1 MEEPASILRRWKASL
16 PSKVSVGS
24 GLAKNPTAY
33 KWKAPYRSLV
43 LRETLFW
50 RTYDLLNQAQKL
62 HGQQHTLGSRLLL
75 RGGLESVAVLAY
87 LNQCTRAVIDGAATF
102 EEYEQKT
109 SVLLLGSRDKS
120 TKHQSINV
128 LTLLKHVDGSYP
140 GVLNV
145 YNTLSEAVHP
155 NFEGVCFGYSEI
167 EHEQHE
173 TSFAIKLYDMWAYR
187 HDSLF
192 SLVAMVFEHEYNA
205 VWAPQQE
212 QLEAWLVAHDK
223 DLSPSK
229 SVTGRE
235 DR

>member
-1 MEEPASILRRWKASL
+1 MEAPAAILERWKTSL
-16 PSKVSVGS
+16 PSKVTVGS
-24 GLAKNPTAY
+24 CASKNPTAY

-62 HGQQHTLGSRLLL
+62 HEQQQTLGSRLLL

-87 LNQCTRAVIDGAATF
+87 LNQCTRAVFDGTATF
-102 EEYEQKT
+102 EQYEDKT
-109 SVLLLGSRDKS
+109 RVLLLGSRDKS

-128 LTLLKHVDGSYP
+128 LTLLTHVDGTYP
-140 GVLNV
+140 GVLSV
-145 YNTLSEAVHP
+145 YNMLSEAAHP

-167 EHEQHE
+167 NYECHE
-173 TSFAIKLYDMWAYR
+173 TLFAIKLYDMWGDR

-192 SLVAMVFEHEYNA
+192 ALVAMVFEHEYNS

-223 DLSPSK
+223 DLIPSPSN
-229 SVTGRE
+229 
-235 DR
+235 DA